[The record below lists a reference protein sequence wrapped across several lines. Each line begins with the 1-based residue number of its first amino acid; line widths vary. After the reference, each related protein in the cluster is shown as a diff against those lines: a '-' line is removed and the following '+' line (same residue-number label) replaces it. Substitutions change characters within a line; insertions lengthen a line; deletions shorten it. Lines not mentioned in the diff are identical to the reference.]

1 MKCDRQSWSLMPA
14 NGQQAGVT
22 LIEVLVAIL
31 IMGIS
36 LLGIAAMQA
45 TALRNSQS
53 SLEQGQAVAYSYS
66 IIDAMRAN
74 RAAALTDG
82 YDTNG
87 MVCAVAASTGSRS
100 ERDISM
106 WIGSLKRSFSSTPD
120 DDETTCGQISCE
132 GPQCT
137 ITIQW
142 DDQRASGPA
151 GGGVVVDTGAG
162 GRLRQVSTVVRI

>member
-1 MKCDRQSWSLMPA
+1 MRARNCIAQGSIRCDLQR
-14 NGQQAGVT
+14 GVT
-22 LIEVLVAIL
+22 LIEVMVAIL

-53 SLEQGQAVAYSYS
+53 SLEQGQAVTYSYS

-74 RAAALTDG
+74 RAVALTDG

-87 MVCAVAASTGSRS
+87 MVCDLVAGGANRA
-100 ERDISM
+100 ELDVNM
-106 WIGSLKRSFSSTPD
+106 WIASLKGSFSADPASD
-120 DDETTCGQISCE
+120 DTTCGQVACE
-132 GPQCT
+132 GSLCT

-151 GGGVVVDTGAG
+151 GGGAVVDGGAG
-162 GRLRQVSTVVRI
+162 SEVRQVSTVVRI

>member
-1 MKCDRQSWSLMPA
+1 MSACNRFARAGRAGPQR
-14 NGQQAGVT
+14 GVT
-22 LIEVLVAIL
+22 LIEVMVAVL

-74 RAAALTDG
+74 RVVALTDG
-82 YDTNG
+82 YDTDG
-87 MVCAVAASTGSRS
+87 MVCELEAGGANRA
-100 ERDISM
+100 ELDLNM
-106 WIGSLKRSFSSTPD
+106 WIASLKGSFSADPAA
-120 DDETTCGQISCE
+120 DETTCGQVNCE
-132 GPQCT
+132 GNLCT

-151 GGGVVVDTGAG
+151 GGGAVVDG
-162 GRLRQVSTVVRI
+162 GVGSEVRQVSTVVRL